1 MFYKN
6 TFRMTEQQF
15 DMMLE
20 NKEIQ
25 DDCSVKSKRYLLTLF
40 DESTAEYF
48 LSPSLS
54 PKDTPP
60 WFSQLKDNAKDYS
73 AVALWDTLRLRSTQI
88 LQESNTEPSMEI
100 TNELARR
107 VTDWKTQ
114 IKQDHLMHLSE
125 VKYMFHCAQR
135 NQAISA
141 LLLQQNPL
149 FDYQINND

>member
-1 MFYKN
+1 M
-6 TFRMTEQQF
+6 TIGMTEQF
-15 DMMLE
+15 DMMME

-25 DDCSVKSKRYLLTLF
+25 DDCSLKSKQYLLALF

-48 LSPSLS
+48 LSPSS
-54 PKDTPP
+54 CPKETPP
-60 WFSQLKDNAKDYS
+60 WFSQLKDNLKDYS

-100 TNELARR
+100 TDEIARR

-114 IKQDHLMHLSE
+114 IKQDHLTHLSE

-141 LLLQQNPL
+141 LLLKQNPF